1 MDLNLLQ
8 DDDEGEGDKPSAPLW
23 MATFADLMSLLVC
36 FFVLIISMSEID
48 VIRYKKV
55 AGSMKDAFGVQQDIV
70 TYDIPK
76 GTSIIALEFSPGK
89 PEPTIKKIIQQ
100 DTVDPDRPSL
110 RIGNPDNPIDV
121 QPETLQKLLEEEEER
136 QEQRQQTEADAAVL
150 TELLEEEISEG
161 KIDVETDG
169 PTIIIKIRER
179 GSFTSGS
186 ATLDPGFLPTLN
198 TIGTAL
204 GEISGEIV
212 VEGHTDNIPINSVQ
226 FPSNFALSAGRA
238 LSVTSV
244 FLDDPN
250 ISMDRL
256 SLRGYGEVRPEDTN
270 ATRAGRARNRRVE
283 IKINQT
289 DEASDSPA
297 EERELSVETL
307 GVQWFHCDGRELSTD
322 FER

>member
-8 DDDEGEGDKPSAPLW
+8 EEEGEEDKPGAPLW

-89 PEPTIKKIIQQ
+89 PEPTIRKIIQQ
-100 DTVDPDRPSL
+100 DTVDPSRPSL
-110 RIGNPDNPIDV
+110 RIGNPDNPIEV
-121 QPETLQKLLEEEEER
+121 QPETLQKLLEEEEQR

-150 TELLEEEISEG
+150 TELLEEEINEG

-186 ATLDPGFLPTLN
+186 ATLDPGFLPTLD

-244 FLDDPN
+244 FLNDPN
-250 ISMDRL
+250 ISIDRL

-289 DEASDSPA
+289 DEASESPA
-297 EERELSVETL
+297 EERELSAETL
-307 GVQWFHCDGRELSTD
+307 GVQ
-322 FER
+322 

>member
-8 DDDEGEGDKPSAPLW
+8 EEEGEEDKPGAPLW

-89 PEPTIKKIIQQ
+89 PEPTIRKIIQQ
-100 DTVDPDRPSL
+100 DTVDPSRPSL
-110 RIGNPDNPIDV
+110 RIGNPDNPIEV
-121 QPETLQKLLEEEEER
+121 QPETLQKLLEEEEQR

-150 TELLEEEISEG
+150 TELLEEEINEG

-186 ATLDPGFLPTLN
+186 ADLDPGFLPTLD

-212 VEGHTDNIPINSVQ
+212 VEGHTDNIPINSVK

-238 LSVTSV
+238 VSVTSV
-244 FLDDPN
+244 FLNDPN

-256 SLRGYGEVRPEDTN
+256 SVRGYGEVRPEDTN

-289 DEASDSPA
+289 EEASESPV
-297 EERELSVETL
+297 EEREVSAETL
-307 GVQWFHCDGRELSTD
+307 GVQ
-322 FER
+322 

>member
-8 DDDEGEGDKPSAPLW
+8 EDEGDENKPGAPLW

-89 PEPTIKKIIQQ
+89 PEPTVRKIIQQ
-100 DTVDPDRPSL
+100 DTVDPTRPSL
-110 RIGNPDNPIDV
+110 KIGNPDNPIEV

-150 TELLEEEISEG
+150 TELLEEEINEG

-186 ATLDPGFLPTLN
+186 ADLDPGFLPTLN

-212 VEGHTDNIPINSVQ
+212 VEGHTDNVPINSVK

-238 LSVTSV
+238 VSVTSV
-244 FLDDPN
+244 FLNDPN

-289 DEASDSPA
+289 EEASESPA
-297 EERELSVETL
+297 EEREVSAEAL
-307 GVQWFHCDGRELSTD
+307 GVQ
-322 FER
+322 

>member
-8 DDDEGEGDKPSAPLW
+8 DGEGDEEGKAGAPLW

-150 TELLEEEISEG
+150 TELLEEEINEG

-186 ATLDPGFLPTLN
+186 ATLDPGFLPTLG

-256 SLRGYGEVRPEDTN
+256 SLRGYGEVRPEATN
-270 ATRAGRARNRRVE
+270 ATRAGRAKNRRVE

-289 DEASDSPA
+289 DEDSESPQ

-307 GVQWFHCDGRELSTD
+307 GVQ
-322 FER
+322 

>member
-8 DDDEGEGDKPSAPLW
+8 EDEGDDNKPGAPLW

-89 PEPTIKKIIQQ
+89 PEPTVRKIIQQ
-100 DTVDPDRPSL
+100 DTVDPTRPSL
-110 RIGNPDNPIDV
+110 KIGNPDNPIEV

-150 TELLEEEISEG
+150 TELLEEEINEG

-186 ATLDPGFLPTLN
+186 ADLDPGFLPTLD

-212 VEGHTDNIPINSVQ
+212 VEGHTDNIPINSVK

-238 LSVTSV
+238 VSVTSV
-244 FLDDPN
+244 FLNDPN

-289 DEASDSPA
+289 EEASESPA
-297 EERELSVETL
+297 EEREVSAEAL
-307 GVQWFHCDGRELSTD
+307 GVQ
-322 FER
+322 

>member
-1 MDLNLLQ
+1 MDLNLLEENEG
-8 DDDEGEGDKPSAPLW
+8 DEDKPSAPLW

-89 PEPTIKKIIQQ
+89 PVPTIKKIIQQ

-150 TELLEEEISEG
+150 TELLEEEINEG

-186 ATLDPGFLPTLN
+186 ATLDPGFLPTLG

-256 SLRGYGEVRPEDTN
+256 SLRGYGEVRPEATN
-270 ATRAGRARNRRVE
+270 ATRAGRAKNRRVE

-289 DEASDSPA
+289 DEDSESPQ

-307 GVQWFHCDGRELSTD
+307 GVQ
-322 FER
+322 

>member
-8 DDDEGEGDKPSAPLW
+8 EDEGDENKPGAPLW

-89 PEPTIKKIIQQ
+89 PEPTVRKIIQQ
-100 DTVDPDRPSL
+100 DTVDPTRPSL
-110 RIGNPDNPIDV
+110 KIGNPDNPIEV

-150 TELLEEEISEG
+150 TELLEEEINEG

-186 ATLDPGFLPTLN
+186 ADLDPGFLPTLN

-212 VEGHTDNIPINSVQ
+212 VEGHTDNIPINSVK

-238 LSVTSV
+238 VSVTSV
-244 FLDDPN
+244 FLNDPN

-289 DEASDSPA
+289 EEASESPA
-297 EERELSVETL
+297 EEREVSAEAL
-307 GVQWFHCDGRELSTD
+307 GVQ
-322 FER
+322 

>member
-8 DDDEGEGDKPSAPLW
+8 EDEGDENKPGAPLW

-89 PEPTIKKIIQQ
+89 PEPTVRKIIQQ
-100 DTVDPDRPSL
+100 DTVDPTRPSL
-110 RIGNPDNPIDV
+110 KIGNPDNPIEV

-150 TELLEEEISEG
+150 TELLEEEINEG

-186 ATLDPGFLPTLN
+186 ADLDPGFLPTLD

-212 VEGHTDNIPINSVQ
+212 VEGHTDNIPINSVK

-238 LSVTSV
+238 VSVTSV
-244 FLDDPN
+244 FLNDPN

-289 DEASDSPA
+289 EEASESPV
-297 EERELSVETL
+297 EDREVSAETL
-307 GVQWFHCDGRELSTD
+307 GVQ
-322 FER
+322 

>member
-1 MDLNLLQ
+1 M
-8 DDDEGEGDKPSAPLW
+8 
-23 MATFADLMSLLVC
+23 
-36 FFVLIISMSEID
+36 
-48 VIRYKKV
+48 
-55 AGSMKDAFGVQQDIV
+55 
-70 TYDIPK
+70 
-76 GTSIIALEFSPGK
+76 
-89 PEPTIKKIIQQ
+89 
-100 DTVDPDRPSL
+100 
-110 RIGNPDNPIDV
+110 
-121 QPETLQKLLEEEEER
+121 
-136 QEQRQQTEADAAVL
+136 L
-150 TELLEEEISEG
+150 TELLEEEINEG

-186 ATLDPGFLPTLN
+186 ATLDPGFLPTLG

-256 SLRGYGEVRPEDTN
+256 SLRGYGEVRPEATN
-270 ATRAGRARNRRVE
+270 ATRAGRAKNRRVE

-289 DEASDSPA
+289 DETGDSPT
-297 EERELSVETL
+297 EEREVSAETL
-307 GVQWFHCDGRELSTD
+307 GVQ
-322 FER
+322 

>member
-150 TELLEEEISEG
+150 TELLEEEINEG

-289 DEASDSPA
+289 DEASESPT

-307 GVQWFHCDGRELSTD
+307 GVQ
-322 FER
+322 

>member
-8 DDDEGEGDKPSAPLW
+8 EDEGDEDKPGAPLW

-89 PEPTIKKIIQQ
+89 PEPTIKKVIQQ
-100 DTVDPDRPSL
+100 DTVDPTRPSL
-110 RIGNPDNPIDV
+110 KIGNPDNPIEV

-150 TELLEEEISEG
+150 TELLEEEINEG

-186 ATLDPGFLPTLN
+186 ADLDPGFLPTLD

-212 VEGHTDNIPINSVQ
+212 VEGHTDNIPINSVK

-238 LSVTSV
+238 VSVTSV
-244 FLDDPN
+244 FLNDPN

-289 DEASDSPA
+289 EEASESPV
-297 EERELSVETL
+297 EEREVSAETL
-307 GVQWFHCDGRELSTD
+307 GVE
-322 FER
+322 

>member
-1 MDLNLLQ
+1 MDLNLLKED
-8 DDDEGEGDKPSAPLW
+8 DDDESTPGAPLW

-89 PEPTIKKIIQQ
+89 PEPTVRKIIQQ
-100 DTVDPDRPSL
+100 DTVDPTRPSL
-110 RIGNPDNPIDV
+110 KIGNPDNPIEV

-150 TELLEEEISEG
+150 TELLEEEINEG

-186 ATLDPGFLPTLN
+186 ADLDPGFLPTLN

-212 VEGHTDNIPINSVQ
+212 VEGHTDNIPINSVK

-238 LSVTSV
+238 VSVTSV
-244 FLDDPN
+244 FLNDPN

-289 DEASDSPA
+289 DETGDSPT
-297 EERELSVETL
+297 EEREVSAETL
-307 GVQWFHCDGRELSTD
+307 GVQ
-322 FER
+322 

>member
-8 DDDEGEGDKPSAPLW
+8 EDEGDEAKPGAPLW

-89 PEPTIKKIIQQ
+89 PEPTIRKVIQQ
-100 DTVDPDRPSL
+100 DTVDPTRPSL
-110 RIGNPDNPIDV
+110 KIGNPDNPIEV

-150 TELLEEEISEG
+150 TELLEEEINEG

-186 ATLDPGFLPTLN
+186 ADLDPGFLPTLD

-212 VEGHTDNIPINSVQ
+212 VEGHTDNIPINSVK

-238 LSVTSV
+238 VSVTSV
-244 FLDDPN
+244 FLNDPN

-289 DEASDSPA
+289 EEASESPV
-297 EERELSVETL
+297 EEREVSAETL
-307 GVQWFHCDGRELSTD
+307 GVQ
-322 FER
+322 

>member
-8 DDDEGEGDKPSAPLW
+8 EDEGEENKPGAPLW

-89 PEPTIKKIIQQ
+89 PEPTVRKIIQQ
-100 DTVDPDRPSL
+100 DTVDPTRPSL
-110 RIGNPDNPIDV
+110 KIGNPDNPIEV

-150 TELLEEEISEG
+150 TELLEEEINEG

-186 ATLDPGFLPTLN
+186 ADLDPSFLPTLD

-212 VEGHTDNIPINSVQ
+212 VEGHTDNIPINSVK

-238 LSVTSV
+238 VSVTSV
-244 FLDDPN
+244 FLNDPN

-289 DEASDSPA
+289 DEASESPA
-297 EERELSVETL
+297 EEREVSAETL
-307 GVQWFHCDGRELSTD
+307 GVQ
-322 FER
+322 

>member
-8 DDDEGEGDKPSAPLW
+8 EGEGDEDKPGAPLW

-89 PEPTIKKIIQQ
+89 PEPTIKKIIQH

-150 TELLEEEISEG
+150 TELLEEEINEG

-186 ATLDPGFLPTLN
+186 ADLDPGFLPTLD

-212 VEGHTDNIPINSVQ
+212 VEGHTDNIPINSVK

-238 LSVTSV
+238 VSVTSV
-244 FLDDPN
+244 FLNDPN

-256 SLRGYGEVRPEDTN
+256 SLRGYGEVRPEATN

-289 DEASDSPA
+289 EKASESPV
-297 EERELSVETL
+297 EEREISAETL
-307 GVQWFHCDGRELSTD
+307 GVQ
-322 FER
+322 

>member
-8 DDDEGEGDKPSAPLW
+8 EDEEEESTPGAPLW

-89 PEPTIKKIIQQ
+89 PEPTVRKIIQQ
-100 DTVDPDRPSL
+100 DTVDPTRPSL
-110 RIGNPDNPIDV
+110 KIGNPDNPIEV

-150 TELLEEEISEG
+150 TELLEEEINEG

-186 ATLDPGFLPTLN
+186 ADLDPGFLPTLD

-212 VEGHTDNIPINSVQ
+212 VEGHTDNIPINSVK

-238 LSVTSV
+238 VSVTSV
-244 FLDDPN
+244 FLNDPN

-289 DEASDSPA
+289 EEASESPLQ
-297 EERELSVETL
+297 EREVSAETL
-307 GVQWFHCDGRELSTD
+307 GVQ
-322 FER
+322 

>member
-8 DDDEGEGDKPSAPLW
+8 EDEGEEDKPGAPLW

-89 PEPTIKKIIQQ
+89 PEPTIKKVIQQ
-100 DTVDPDRPSL
+100 DTVDPTRPSL
-110 RIGNPDNPIDV
+110 KIGNPDNPIEV
-121 QPETLQKLLEEEEER
+121 QHETLQKLLEEEEER

-150 TELLEEEISEG
+150 TELLEEEINEG

-186 ATLDPGFLPTLN
+186 ADLDPGFLPTLD

-212 VEGHTDNIPINSVQ
+212 VEGHTDNIPINSVK

-238 LSVTSV
+238 VSVTSV
-244 FLDDPN
+244 FLNDPN

-256 SLRGYGEVRPEDTN
+256 SVRGYGEVRPEDTN

-289 DEASDSPA
+289 EEASESPV
-297 EERELSVETL
+297 EEREVSAETL
-307 GVQWFHCDGRELSTD
+307 GVQ
-322 FER
+322 

>member
-8 DDDEGEGDKPSAPLW
+8 EDEGEEGKPGAPLW

-89 PEPTIKKIIQQ
+89 PEPTIRKIIQQ
-100 DTVDPDRPSL
+100 DTVDPTRPSL
-110 RIGNPDNPIDV
+110 KIGNPDNPIEV
-121 QPETLQKLLEEEEER
+121 QPETLQKLLEEEEQR

-150 TELLEEEISEG
+150 TELLEEEINEG

-186 ATLDPGFLPTLN
+186 ADLDPGFLPTLD

-212 VEGHTDNIPINSVQ
+212 VEGHTDNIPINSVK

-238 LSVTSV
+238 VSVTSV
-244 FLDDPN
+244 FLNDPN

-256 SLRGYGEVRPEDTN
+256 SVRGYGEVRPEDTN

-289 DEASDSPA
+289 EEASESPV
-297 EERELSVETL
+297 EEREVSAETL
-307 GVQWFHCDGRELSTD
+307 GVQ
-322 FER
+322 

>member
-1 MDLNLLQ
+1 VDLNLLQ
-8 DDDEGEGDKPSAPLW
+8 EDEGDENKPGAPLW

-89 PEPTIKKIIQQ
+89 PEPTVRKIIQQ
-100 DTVDPDRPSL
+100 DTVDPTRPSL
-110 RIGNPDNPIDV
+110 KIGNPDNPIEV

-150 TELLEEEISEG
+150 TELLEEEINEG

-186 ATLDPGFLPTLN
+186 ADLDPGFLPTLN

-212 VEGHTDNIPINSVQ
+212 VEGHTDNIPINSVK

-238 LSVTSV
+238 VSVTSV
-244 FLDDPN
+244 FLNDPN

-289 DEASDSPA
+289 EEASESPA
-297 EERELSVETL
+297 EEREVSAEAL
-307 GVQWFHCDGRELSTD
+307 GVQ
-322 FER
+322 

>member
-8 DDDEGEGDKPSAPLW
+8 EEEGEEDKPGAPLW

-89 PEPTIKKIIQQ
+89 PEPTIRKIIQQ
-100 DTVDPDRPSL
+100 DTVDPSRPSL
-110 RIGNPDNPIDV
+110 RIGNPDNPIEV
-121 QPETLQKLLEEEEER
+121 QPETLQKLLEEEEQR

-150 TELLEEEISEG
+150 TELLEEEINEG

-186 ATLDPGFLPTLN
+186 ATLDPGFLPTLD

-238 LSVTSV
+238 VSVTSV
-244 FLDDPN
+244 FLNDPN
-250 ISMDRL
+250 ISIDRL

-289 DEASDSPA
+289 DEAGESPA
-297 EERELSVETL
+297 EERELSAETL
-307 GVQWFHCDGRELSTD
+307 GVQ
-322 FER
+322 

>member
-8 DDDEGEGDKPSAPLW
+8 EEEGEEDKPGAPLW

-89 PEPTIKKIIQQ
+89 PEPTIRKIIQQ
-100 DTVDPDRPSL
+100 DTADPSRPSL
-110 RIGNPDNPIDV
+110 RIGNPDNPIEV
-121 QPETLQKLLEEEEER
+121 QPETLQKLLEEEEQR

-150 TELLEEEISEG
+150 TELLEEEINEG

-186 ATLDPGFLPTLN
+186 ATLDPGFLPTLD

-238 LSVTSV
+238 VSVTSV
-244 FLDDPN
+244 FLNDPN
-250 ISMDRL
+250 ISIDRL

-289 DEASDSPA
+289 EEASESPV
-297 EERELSVETL
+297 EEREVSAETL
-307 GVQWFHCDGRELSTD
+307 GVE
-322 FER
+322 

>member
-1 MDLNLLQ
+1 MDLNLLKE
-8 DDDEGEGDKPSAPLW
+8 DDDDDSTPGAPLW

-89 PEPTIKKIIQQ
+89 PEPTVRKIIQQ
-100 DTVDPDRPSL
+100 DTVDPTRPSL
-110 RIGNPDNPIDV
+110 KIGNPDNPIEV

-150 TELLEEEISEG
+150 TELLEEEINEG

-186 ATLDPGFLPTLN
+186 ATLDPGFLPTLG
-198 TIGTAL
+198 TIATAL

-256 SLRGYGEVRPEDTN
+256 SLRGYGEVRPEATN

-289 DEASDSPA
+289 DETGDSPT
-297 EERELSVETL
+297 EEREVSAETL
-307 GVQWFHCDGRELSTD
+307 GVQ
-322 FER
+322 

>member
-1 MDLNLLQ
+1 
-8 DDDEGEGDKPSAPLW
+8 

-89 PEPTIKKIIQQ
+89 PEPTIKKVIQQ
-100 DTVDPDRPSL
+100 DTVDPTRPSL
-110 RIGNPDNPIDV
+110 KIGNPDNPIEV

-150 TELLEEEISEG
+150 TELLEEEINEG

-186 ATLDPGFLPTLN
+186 ADLDPGFLPTLD

-212 VEGHTDNIPINSVQ
+212 VEGHTDNIPINSVK

-238 LSVTSV
+238 VSVTSV
-244 FLDDPN
+244 FLNDPN

-289 DEASDSPA
+289 EEASESPV
-297 EERELSVETL
+297 EEREVSAETL
-307 GVQWFHCDGRELSTD
+307 GVQ
-322 FER
+322 

>member
-8 DDDEGEGDKPSAPLW
+8 EGEGDEDKPGAPLW

-150 TELLEEEISEG
+150 TELLEEEINEG

-186 ATLDPGFLPTLN
+186 ADLDPGFLPTLD

-212 VEGHTDNIPINSVQ
+212 VEGHTDNIPINSVK

-238 LSVTSV
+238 VSVTSV
-244 FLDDPN
+244 FLNDPN

-289 DEASDSPA
+289 DEASESPA
-297 EERELSVETL
+297 EEREVSAETL
-307 GVQWFHCDGRELSTD
+307 GVQ
-322 FER
+322 

>member
-8 DDDEGEGDKPSAPLW
+8 EGEGDEDKPGAPLW

-89 PEPTIKKIIQQ
+89 PEPTVRKIIQQ
-100 DTVDPDRPSL
+100 DTVDPTRPSL
-110 RIGNPDNPIDV
+110 KIGNPDNPIEV

-150 TELLEEEISEG
+150 TELLEEEINEG

-186 ATLDPGFLPTLN
+186 ADLDPGFLPTLD

-212 VEGHTDNIPINSVQ
+212 VEGHTDNIPINSVK

-238 LSVTSV
+238 VSVTSV
-244 FLDDPN
+244 FLNDPN

-289 DEASDSPA
+289 DEASQLPA
-297 EERELSVETL
+297 EEREVSAETL
-307 GVQWFHCDGRELSTD
+307 GVQ
-322 FER
+322 

>member
-8 DDDEGEGDKPSAPLW
+8 EDEGDENKPGAPLW

-89 PEPTIKKIIQQ
+89 PEPTVRKIIQQ
-100 DTVDPDRPSL
+100 DTVDPTRPSL
-110 RIGNPDNPIDV
+110 KIGNPDNPIEV

-150 TELLEEEISEG
+150 TELLEEEINEG

-169 PTIIIKIRER
+169 PTISIKIRER

-186 ATLDPGFLPTLN
+186 ADLDPGFLPTLD

-212 VEGHTDNIPINSVQ
+212 VEGHTDNIPINSVK

-238 LSVTSV
+238 VSVTSV
-244 FLDDPN
+244 FLNDPN

-289 DEASDSPA
+289 EEASESPA
-297 EERELSVETL
+297 EEREVSAEAL
-307 GVQWFHCDGRELSTD
+307 GVQ
-322 FER
+322 

>member
-1 MDLNLLQ
+1 VDLNLLQ
-8 DDDEGEGDKPSAPLW
+8 EDEGDEKTPGAPLW

-89 PEPTIKKIIQQ
+89 PEPTIKKVIQQ
-100 DTVDPDRPSL
+100 DTVDPTRPSL
-110 RIGNPDNPIDV
+110 KIGNPDNPIEV

-150 TELLEEEISEG
+150 TELLEEEINEG

-186 ATLDPGFLPTLN
+186 ADLDPGFLPTLD

-212 VEGHTDNIPINSVQ
+212 VEGHTDNIPINSVK

-238 LSVTSV
+238 VSVTSV
-244 FLDDPN
+244 FLNDPN

-256 SLRGYGEVRPEDTN
+256 SVRGYGEVRPEDTN

-289 DEASDSPA
+289 EEASESPV
-297 EERELSVETL
+297 EEREVSAETL
-307 GVQWFHCDGRELSTD
+307 GVQ
-322 FER
+322 

>member
-8 DDDEGEGDKPSAPLW
+8 ENEGDEDKPGAPLW

-89 PEPTIKKIIQQ
+89 PEPTVRKIIQQ
-100 DTVDPDRPSL
+100 DTVDPTRPSL
-110 RIGNPDNPIDV
+110 KIGNPDNPIEV
-121 QPETLQKLLEEEEER
+121 QPETLQKLLEEEEDR

-150 TELLEEEISEG
+150 TELLEEEINEG

-186 ATLDPGFLPTLN
+186 ADLDPGFLPTLD

-212 VEGHTDNIPINSVQ
+212 VEGHTDNIPINSVK

-238 LSVTSV
+238 VSVTSV
-244 FLDDPN
+244 FLNDPN

-289 DEASDSPA
+289 EEASESPV
-297 EERELSVETL
+297 EEREVSAETL
-307 GVQWFHCDGRELSTD
+307 GVE
-322 FER
+322 

>member
-8 DDDEGEGDKPSAPLW
+8 EDEGDEDKPGAPLW

-55 AGSMKDAFGVQQDIV
+55 AGSMKDAFGIQQDIV

-89 PEPTIKKIIQQ
+89 PEPTIRKVIQQ
-100 DTVDPDRPSL
+100 DTVDPTRPSL
-110 RIGNPDNPIDV
+110 KIGNPDNPIEV

-150 TELLEEEISEG
+150 TELLEEEINEG

-186 ATLDPGFLPTLN
+186 ADLDPGFLPTLD

-212 VEGHTDNIPINSVQ
+212 VEGHTDNIPINSVK

-238 LSVTSV
+238 VSVTSV
-244 FLDDPN
+244 FLNDPN

-289 DEASDSPA
+289 EEASESPV
-297 EERELSVETL
+297 EEREVSAETL
-307 GVQWFHCDGRELSTD
+307 GVQ
-322 FER
+322 

>member
-1 MDLNLLQ
+1 
-8 DDDEGEGDKPSAPLW
+8 

-89 PEPTIKKIIQQ
+89 PEPTIKKVIQQ
-100 DTVDPDRPSL
+100 DTVDPTRPSL
-110 RIGNPDNPIDV
+110 KIGNPDNPIEV

-150 TELLEEEISEG
+150 TELLEEEINEG

-186 ATLDPGFLPTLN
+186 ADLDPSFLPTLD

-212 VEGHTDNIPINSVQ
+212 VEGHTDNIPINSVK

-238 LSVTSV
+238 VSVTSV
-244 FLDDPN
+244 FLNDPN

-289 DEASDSPA
+289 DEASESPA
-297 EERELSVETL
+297 EEREVSAETL
-307 GVQWFHCDGRELSTD
+307 GVQ
-322 FER
+322 

>member
-1 MDLNLLQ
+1 VDLNLLQ
-8 DDDEGEGDKPSAPLW
+8 EDEGDEDKPGAPLW

-89 PEPTIKKIIQQ
+89 PEPTVRKIIQQ
-100 DTVDPDRPSL
+100 DTVDPTRPSL
-110 RIGNPDNPIDV
+110 KIGNPDNPIEV

-150 TELLEEEISEG
+150 TELLEEEINEG

-186 ATLDPGFLPTLN
+186 ADLDPGFLPTLN

-212 VEGHTDNIPINSVQ
+212 VEGHTDNIPINSVK

-238 LSVTSV
+238 VSVTSV
-244 FLDDPN
+244 FLNDPN

-289 DEASDSPA
+289 EEASESA
-297 EERELSVETL
+297 VEEREVSAETL
-307 GVQWFHCDGRELSTD
+307 GVQ
-322 FER
+322 

>member
-8 DDDEGEGDKPSAPLW
+8 EDEGDEDKPGAPLW

-89 PEPTIKKIIQQ
+89 PEPTVRKIIQQ
-100 DTVDPDRPSL
+100 DTVDPTRPSL
-110 RIGNPDNPIDV
+110 KIGNPDNPIEV

-150 TELLEEEISEG
+150 TELLEEEINEG

-186 ATLDPGFLPTLN
+186 ADLDPGFLPTLD

-212 VEGHTDNIPINSVQ
+212 VEGHTDNIPINSVK

-238 LSVTSV
+238 VSVTSV
-244 FLDDPN
+244 FLNDPN

-289 DEASDSPA
+289 EEASESPA
-297 EERELSVETL
+297 EEREVSAEAL
-307 GVQWFHCDGRELSTD
+307 GVQ
-322 FER
+322 

>member
-1 MDLNLLQ
+1 VDLNLLQ
-8 DDDEGEGDKPSAPLW
+8 EDEGEENKPGAPLW

-89 PEPTIKKIIQQ
+89 PEPTVRKIIQQ
-100 DTVDPDRPSL
+100 DTVDPTRPSL
-110 RIGNPDNPIDV
+110 KIGNPDNPIEV

-150 TELLEEEISEG
+150 TELLEEEINEG

-186 ATLDPGFLPTLN
+186 ADLDPSFLPTLD

-212 VEGHTDNIPINSVQ
+212 VEGHTDNIPINSVK

-238 LSVTSV
+238 VSVTSV
-244 FLDDPN
+244 FLNDPN

-289 DEASDSPA
+289 DEASESPA
-297 EERELSVETL
+297 EEREVSAETL
-307 GVQWFHCDGRELSTD
+307 GVQ
-322 FER
+322 

>member
-8 DDDEGEGDKPSAPLW
+8 EDEGDEDKPGAPLW

-89 PEPTIKKIIQQ
+89 PEPTVRKIIQQ
-100 DTVDPDRPSL
+100 DTVDPTRPSL
-110 RIGNPDNPIDV
+110 KIGNPDNPIEV

-150 TELLEEEISEG
+150 TELLEEEINEG

-186 ATLDPGFLPTLN
+186 ADLDPGFLPTLG

-212 VEGHTDNIPINSVQ
+212 VEGHTDNIPINSVK

-238 LSVTSV
+238 VSVTSV
-244 FLDDPN
+244 FLNDPN

-289 DEASDSPA
+289 DEASESPA
-297 EERELSVETL
+297 EEREVSAETL
-307 GVQWFHCDGRELSTD
+307 GVQ
-322 FER
+322 

>member
-8 DDDEGEGDKPSAPLW
+8 EDEGEEAQPGAPLW

-89 PEPTIKKIIQQ
+89 PEPTVRKIIQQ
-100 DTVDPDRPSL
+100 DTVDPTRPSL
-110 RIGNPDNPIDV
+110 KIGNPDNPIEV
-121 QPETLQKLLEEEEER
+121 QPETLQKLLEEEDKR
-136 QEQRQQTEADAAVL
+136 QEQRQQTESDAAVL
-150 TELLEEEISEG
+150 TELLEEEINEG

-186 ATLDPGFLPTLN
+186 ATLDPDFLPTLG

-244 FLDDPN
+244 FLNDPN
-250 ISMDRL
+250 ITMDRL
-256 SLRGYGEVRPEDTN
+256 SLRGYGEVRPEATN
-270 ATRAGRARNRRVE
+270 ATRAGRAKNRRVE

-289 DEASDSPA
+289 DETGDLSA
-297 EERELSVETL
+297 EEREVSAETL
-307 GVQWFHCDGRELSTD
+307 GVQ
-322 FER
+322 